1 MGGDHHVISLL
12 GTPRACGTLLCRECA
27 EPAEFNAV
35 AFLERTDNFIQDK
48 VDDALQVTLVEMRAL
63 DRQLLDEF
71 GLEHGGELSGW
82 KFGRTVTSH

>member
-71 GLEHGGELSGW
+71 GLEHGGELSG
-82 KFGRTVTSH
+82 